1 MKKLLSTCAIISAL
15 SISANA
21 FEFGYMGNRSF
32 GMGGAGVGI
41 ANSAWGLYYNPAL
54 QGVDNRFKVGYSFGA
69 RVKEHGL
76 SEIKNFDLGAISK
89 DSINTINSLLGD
101 NEVALTSENG
111 LVLQVPLTVSA
122 RLSHSIGVGLFYT
135 KRSAVNFTGYISN
148 GNNGAG
154 GGGGGGNTID
164 INSATNAFMV
174 TNTLDTL
181 EIPLSYTMQVYTGGF
196 GTFHAGIA
204 LKYIYAGHSSSK
216 IKLTKDTNIAN
227 PFSDIF
233 KSPTGARTNTA
244 GIDIGLAY
252 ALPNEWLV
260 IGIVGK
266 NLNSPVLKAQLLD
279 TNGKPANNDKL
290 KMDAQYRLGI
300 STRAIPMTTL
310 AMDFDLKPNYEFGGF
325 NTKVD
330 STANPVIRR
339 QVQYIS
345 FGAMLNAGLLDLR
358 LGASKDI
365 KEKNAKDG
373 WLFSAGVG
381 FGYLDF
387 AFFTGTKMSKA
398 VKNIPQ
404 EFGFKLGGSFSF

>member
-76 SEIKNFDLGAISK
+76 SEIKNFDLGAINTN
-89 DSINTINSLLGD
+89 SINTINTLLND

-135 KRSAVNFTGYISN
+135 KRSAVNFTGYLEASKTDISQAN
-148 GNNGAG
+148 H
-154 GGGGGGNTID
+154 
-164 INSATNAFMV
+164 AFMV

-266 NLNSPVLKAQLLD
+266 NLNSPVLKAQRLVD
-279 TNGKPANNDKL
+279 TNGALANNDKL

-300 STRAIPMTTL
+300 STRVIPMTTL

>member
-1 MKKLLSTCAIISAL
+1 MKKLLSTCAIISTLA
-15 SISANA
+15 ISTNA

-76 SEIKNFDLGAISK
+76 SEIKNFNLGAISK

-148 GNNGAG
+148 GNNGT
-154 GGGGGGNTID
+154 NPTD
-164 INSATNAFMV
+164 ISAATNAFMV

-266 NLNSPVLKAQLLD
+266 NLNSPVLKAQRLVD
-279 TNGKPANNDKL
+279 TKGALANNDKL

>member
-76 SEIKNFDLGAISK
+76 SEIKNFNLGAISK

-148 GNNGAG
+148 GNNGT
-154 GGGGGGNTID
+154 NPTD
-164 INSATNAFMV
+164 ISTATNAFMV

-266 NLNSPVLKAQLLD
+266 NLNSPVLKAQRLVD
-279 TNGKPANNDKL
+279 TNGALANNDKL

-381 FGYLDF
+381 FGYFDF

>member
-76 SEIKNFDLGAISK
+76 SEIKNFNLGAISK
-89 DSINTINSLLGD
+89 DSINTINTLLKD

-148 GNNGAG
+148 GNG
-154 GGGGGGNTID
+154 GTTPID
-164 INSATNAFMV
+164 ISSANHAFMV

-266 NLNSPVLKAQLLD
+266 NLNSPVLKAQRLVD
-279 TNGKPANNDKL
+279 TNGTLANNDKL

-365 KEKNAKDG
+365 KEKNANDG

>member
-1 MKKLLSTCAIISAL
+1 MKKLLSTCAIILAL

-76 SEIKNFDLGAISK
+76 SEIKNFNLGAISK

-135 KRSAVNFTGYISN
+135 KRSAVNFTGYINS
-148 GNNGAG
+148 
-154 GGGGGGNTID
+154 TTTD
-164 INSATNAFMV
+164 ISKVPNAFMV

-266 NLNSPVLKAQLLD
+266 NLNSPVLKAQRLVD
-279 TNGKPANNDKL
+279 TNGALANNDKL

-300 STRAIPMTTL
+300 STRVIPMTTL

-330 STANPVIRR
+330 SKANPVIRR

-358 LGASKDI
+358 LGVSKDI
-365 KEKNAKDG
+365 KEKNANDG

>member
-76 SEIKNFDLGAISK
+76 SEIKNFDLGAINTN
-89 DSINTINSLLGD
+89 SINTINTLLKD

-135 KRSAVNFTGYISN
+135 KRSAVNFTGYLEEKKTDISQAN
-148 GNNGAG
+148 H
-154 GGGGGGNTID
+154 
-164 INSATNAFMV
+164 AFMV

-330 STANPVIRR
+330 SKANPVIRR

-358 LGASKDI
+358 LGVSKDI

>member
-76 SEIKNFDLGAISK
+76 SEIKKFDLGAINTN
-89 DSINTINSLLGD
+89 SINTINTLLND

-135 KRSAVNFTGYISN
+135 KRSAVNFTGYLQAAITNISN
-148 GNNGAG
+148 AN
-154 GGGGGGNTID
+154 
-164 INSATNAFMV
+164 NAFMV

-266 NLNSPVLKAQLLD
+266 NLNSPILKAQRLVD
-279 TNGKPANNDKL
+279 TNGALANNDKL

-310 AMDFDLKPNYEFGGF
+310 AMDIDLKPNYEFGGF

-365 KEKNAKDG
+365 KEKNANDG

>member
-76 SEIKNFDLGAISK
+76 SEIKNFDLGAINTN
-89 DSINTINSLLGD
+89 SINTINTLLKD

-135 KRSAVNFTGYISN
+135 KRSAVNFTGYVSIN
-148 GNNGAG
+148 GNGN
-154 GGGGGGNTID
+154 NTID
-164 INSATNAFMV
+164 INTANNAFMV

-266 NLNSPVLKAQLLD
+266 NLNSPILKAQLLD

-365 KEKNAKDG
+365 KEKNANDG

>member
-76 SEIKNFDLGAISK
+76 SEIKNFNLGAISK

-135 KRSAVNFTGYISN
+135 KRSAVNFTGYV
-148 GNNGAG
+148 NNG
-154 GGGGGGNTID
+154 TTTD
-164 INSATNAFMV
+164 ISKAQNAFMV

-181 EIPLSYTMQVYTGGF
+181 EIPLSYTIQVYTGGF

-233 KSPTGARTNTA
+233 KSPTGARTSTA

-266 NLNSPVLKAQLLD
+266 NLNSPTLKAQRLVA
-279 TNGKPANNDKL
+279 TNGALANNDKL

-310 AMDFDLKPNYEFGGF
+310 AMDIDLKPNYEFGGF

-330 STANPVIRR
+330 SNAKSVIRR

-358 LGASKDI
+358 LGTSKDI

>member
-76 SEIKNFDLGAISK
+76 SEIKNFNLGAINPN
-89 DSINTINSLLGD
+89 SINTINTLLND

-135 KRSAVNFTGYISN
+135 KRSAVNFTGYIEAS
-148 GNNGAG
+148 
-154 GGGGGGNTID
+154 TTD
-164 INSATNAFMV
+164 ISKVNNAFMV

-266 NLNSPVLKAQLLD
+266 NLNSPVLKAQRLVD
-279 TNGKPANNDKL
+279 TKGALANNDKL

-330 STANPVIRR
+330 SKANPVIRR

>member
-32 GMGGAGVGI
+32 GMGGAGVGM

-76 SEIKNFDLGAISK
+76 SEIKKFDLGAI
-89 DSINTINSLLGD
+89 DTNSINTINSLLGD

-135 KRSAVNFTGYISN
+135 KRSAVNFTGYV
-148 GNNGAG
+148 NNGG
-154 GGGGGGNTID
+154 TTTD
-164 INSATNAFMV
+164 ISQANNAFMV

-252 ALPNEWLV
+252 ALPNEWLIV
-260 IGIVGK
+260 GIVGK
-266 NLNSPVLKAQLLD
+266 NLNSPVLKAQRLVD
-279 TNGKPANNDKL
+279 TNGALANNDKL

-325 NTKVD
+325 NTKVG

>member
-76 SEIKNFDLGAISK
+76 SEIKNFDLGTINTN
-89 DSINTINSLLGD
+89 SINTINTLLND

-135 KRSAVNFTGYISN
+135 KRSAVNFTGYLEASKTDISQAN
-148 GNNGAG
+148 H
-154 GGGGGGNTID
+154 
-164 INSATNAFMV
+164 AFMV

-266 NLNSPVLKAQLLD
+266 NLNSPILKAQRLVD
-279 TNGKPANNDKL
+279 TKGALANNDKL

>member
-76 SEIKNFDLGAISK
+76 SEIKKFDLGAINTN
-89 DSINTINSLLGD
+89 SINTINTLLKD

-135 KRSAVNFTGYISN
+135 KRSAVNFTGYLETNKTDISQAN
-148 GNNGAG
+148 H
-154 GGGGGGNTID
+154 
-164 INSATNAFMV
+164 AFMV

-266 NLNSPVLKAQLLD
+266 NLNSPILKAQRLVD
-279 TNGKPANNDKL
+279 TNGALANNDKL

>member
-1 MKKLLSTCAIISAL
+1 MKKIVAILVSVGAFAIN
-15 SISANA
+15 ANA

-32 GMGGAGVGI
+32 GMGGAGVGV

-54 QGVDNRFKVGYSFGA
+54 QGVDNKYKIGYSLGA

-76 SEIKNFDLGAISK
+76 SEIKDFDLSLISPDSVEAI
-89 DSINTINSLLGD
+89 NALLND

-111 LVLQVPLTVSA
+111 LILQVPLQVSA
-122 RLSHSIGVGLFYT
+122 RLSHSIGLGLFYT
-135 KRSAVNFTGYISN
+135 KRSAVNFTGYFDTTTTDISKVP
-148 GNNGAG
+148 
-154 GGGGGGNTID
+154 
-164 INSATNAFMV
+164 NAFMV

-216 IKLTKDTNIAN
+216 TKLTQNTDIAN

-233 KSPTGARTNTA
+233 KSPTGARTHTA
-244 GIDIGLAY
+244 GIDIGFAY
-252 ALPNEWLV
+252 AAPNEWVV
-260 IGIVGK
+260 IGVVAK
-266 NLNSPVLKAQLLD
+266 NINSPVLKAQHLID
-279 TNGKPANNDKL
+279 TSNNATNGTPANNDKL

-310 AMDFDLKPNYEFGGF
+310 AVDFDLKPNYEFSGF

-330 STANPVIRR
+330 NSANSIGVIRR
-339 QVQYIS
+339 AVQYVS

-358 LGASKDI
+358 LGAAKDI
-365 KEKNAKDG
+365 KEKSAKDG
-373 WLFSAGVG
+373 WLVSAGVG
-381 FGYLDF
+381 FGYFDF
-387 AFFTGTKMSKA
+387 SFFSSTKMSKV
-398 VKNIPQ
+398 VKNLPT

>member
-76 SEIKNFDLGAISK
+76 SEIKNFNLGAINPN
-89 DSINTINSLLGD
+89 SINTINTLLND

-135 KRSAVNFTGYISN
+135 KRSAVNFTGYLQTSTTDISKVN
-148 GNNGAG
+148 
-154 GGGGGGNTID
+154 
-164 INSATNAFMV
+164 NAFMV

-266 NLNSPVLKAQLLD
+266 NLNSPVLKAQRLVD
-279 TNGKPANNDKL
+279 TKGAIANNDKL

-330 STANPVIRR
+330 SKANPVIRR

>member
-135 KRSAVNFTGYISN
+135 KRSAVNFTGYVNINGGTTDISN
-148 GNNGAG
+148 
-154 GGGGGGNTID
+154 
-164 INSATNAFMV
+164 ATNAFMV

-266 NLNSPVLKAQLLD
+266 NLNSPVLKAQRLVD

-310 AMDFDLKPNYEFGGF
+310 AMDIDLKPNYEFGGF

-330 STANPVIRR
+330 SKANPVIRR

-365 KEKNAKDG
+365 KEKNANDG

>member
-76 SEIKNFDLGAISK
+76 SEIKNFDLGAINTN
-89 DSINTINSLLGD
+89 SINTINTLLKD

-135 KRSAVNFTGYISN
+135 KRSAVNFTGYLEEKKTDISQAN
-148 GNNGAG
+148 H
-154 GGGGGGNTID
+154 
-164 INSATNAFMV
+164 AFMV

-330 STANPVIRR
+330 SKANPVIRR

-381 FGYLDF
+381 FGYFDF

>member
-76 SEIKNFDLGAISK
+76 SEIKNFNLGAISK

-135 KRSAVNFTGYISN
+135 KRSAVNFTGYVNIN
-148 GNNGAG
+148 GNG
-154 GGGGGGNTID
+154 GTTNTTD
-164 INSATNAFMV
+164 ISQANNAFMV

-365 KEKNAKDG
+365 KEKNPKDG

-381 FGYLDF
+381 FGYFDF

>member
-76 SEIKNFDLGAISK
+76 SEIKNFDLGAINTN
-89 DSINTINSLLGD
+89 SINTINTLLND

-135 KRSAVNFTGYISN
+135 KRSAVNFTGYLKANTTDISN
-148 GNNGAG
+148 
-154 GGGGGGNTID
+154 
-164 INSATNAFMV
+164 ATNAFMV

-266 NLNSPVLKAQLLD
+266 NLNSPILKAQRLVD
-279 TNGKPANNDKL
+279 TNGALANNDKL

-310 AMDFDLKPNYEFGGF
+310 AIDFDLKPNYEFGGF

-365 KEKNAKDG
+365 KEKNANDG

>member
-76 SEIKNFDLGAISK
+76 SEIKNFDLGAI
-89 DSINTINSLLGD
+89 DTNSINTINTLLND

-135 KRSAVNFTGYISN
+135 KRSAVNFTGYLQTNTTDISN
-148 GNNGAG
+148 
-154 GGGGGGNTID
+154 
-164 INSATNAFMV
+164 ATNAFMV

-266 NLNSPVLKAQLLD
+266 NLNSPVLKAQRLVD
-279 TNGKPANNDKL
+279 TNGALANNDKL

>member
-76 SEIKNFDLGAISK
+76 SEIKNFNLGAISK

-135 KRSAVNFTGYISN
+135 KRSAVNFTGYVNNGGTTTDISN
-148 GNNGAG
+148 
-154 GGGGGGNTID
+154 
-164 INSATNAFMV
+164 ATNAFMV

-330 STANPVIRR
+330 STAKSVIRR

-365 KEKNAKDG
+365 KEKNANDG

>member
-1 MKKLLSTCAIISAL
+1 MKKIVAILASVSAFVV
-15 SISANA
+15 SANA

-32 GMGGAGVGI
+32 GMGGAGVGV

-54 QGVDNRFKVGYSFGA
+54 QGVDNKYKIGYSLGA
-69 RVKEHGL
+69 RVKENGL
-76 SEIKNFDLGAISK
+76 SALKDFDLGQISP
-89 DSINTINSLLGD
+89 DSINTINALLND

-111 LVLQVPLTVSA
+111 LILQVPLQVSA
-122 RLSHSIGVGLFYT
+122 RLSHSIGLGLFYT
-135 KRSAVNFTGYISN
+135 KRSAVNFTGYI
-148 GNNGAG
+148 
-154 GGGGGGNTID
+154 NTQGVTSID
-164 INSATNAFMV
+164 QVNNAFMV

-216 IKLTKDTNIAN
+216 TKLTQNTDIAN

-233 KSPTGARTNTA
+233 KSPSGAQTHTA
-244 GIDIGLAY
+244 GIDIGFAY
-252 ALPNEWLV
+252 AAPNEWVV
-260 IGIVGK
+260 IGVVAK
-266 NLNSPVLKAQLLD
+266 NINSPVLKAQHLVD
-279 TNGKPANNDKL
+279 TNGTPANNDKL
-290 KMDAQYRLGI
+290 KIDAQYRLGL
-300 STRAIPMTTL
+300 STRATPMTTL
-310 AMDFDLKPNYEFGGF
+310 AVDFDLKPNYEFSGF

-330 STANPVIRR
+330 TSANSIGVIRR
-339 QVQYIS
+339 AVQYVS

-358 LGASKDI
+358 LGAAKDI

-373 WLFSAGVG
+373 WLVSAGVG

-387 AFFTGTKMSKA
+387 SFFSSTKMSKA
-398 VKNIPQ
+398 VKNLPT